1 MNGIGILK
9 ALGVA
14 AKHFFYTYLVDLK
27 STRLG
32 KKRYFSQEG
41 IAERSSFDTA
51 GIFTIQYPEEKLPVP
66 EEFRFIPFL
75 LYEEG
80 ENGEKNMRCT
90 SCGICSKVCPTQCIW
105 IVRTNDP
112 VTGRPVATPA
122 QFYIDVDIC
131 MNCGMCAEFCPF
143 DAIKMD
149 HDYEI
154 ATDNRQRDN
163 IYNLQRL
170 AKPVSYYAK
179 IRPINFTR
187 EESARQAERDAKA
200 ARKAG
205 AATGN

>member
-1 MNGIGILK
+1 
-9 ALGVA
+9 
-14 AKHFFYTYLVDLK
+14 
-27 STRLG
+27 
-32 KKRYFSQEG
+32 
-41 IAERSSFDTA
+41 
-51 GIFTIQYPEEKLPVP
+51 
-66 EEFRFIPFL
+66 
-75 LYEEG
+75 
-80 ENGEKNMRCT
+80 
-90 SCGICSKVCPTQCIW
+90 
-105 IVRTNDP
+105 
-112 VTGRPVATPA
+112 
-122 QFYIDVDIC
+122 